1 MKIIHKKISSLKPYE
16 RNAKTHPEDQVKK
29 IAGSI
34 SEFGFLIPILIDD
47 QNIIIAGHG
56 RYEAAK
62 MLKLE
67 TVPTIRA
74 TGLTESQI
82 KAFRIADNRLAE
94 SPWDDEALQEELRA
108 LLEGG
113 FDIALTGFDMENITG
128 DSADALEKTILAEP
142 EVTTEADHT
151 EIKAQIT
158 DRLMEIAATDPQRFE
173 KAEAIVL
180 PLKKGSRECFV
191 ICDPN
196 TADTIAE
203 LRRYAAAGEK
213 SPLDC
218 LLKSVFSMK
227 PTPETEAD

>member
-1 MKIIHKKISSLKPYE
+1 MKIVNKKLADIRPYE

-67 TVPTIRA
+67 TVPTIQA
-74 TGLTESQI
+74 KGLTEAQI

-94 SPWDDEALQEELRA
+94 SPWDDEALQQELRA
-108 LLEGG
+108 LLEDG
-113 FDIALTGFDMENITG
+113 FDVTLAGFETEDIIGRE
-128 DSADALEKTILAEP
+128 DALEKAILE
-142 EVTTEADHT
+142 EEEITETTNQHD
-151 EIKAQIT
+151 IKEQIT
-158 DRLMEIAATDPQRFE
+158 DRLMEIAAADPKRFE
-173 KAEAIVL
+173 KADAIIL
-180 PLKKGSRECFV
+180 PLKKGSRECLV
-191 ICDPN
+191 IADPN
-196 TADTIAE
+196 TADGISE
-203 LRRYAAAGEK
+203 LKRYHAAGKK

-227 PTPETEAD
+227 MQPETEAD

>member
-74 TGLTESQI
+74 TGLT
-82 KAFRIADNRLAE
+82 RGCW
-94 SPWDDEALQEELRA
+94 PP
-108 LLEGG
+108 GTVG
-113 FDIALTGFDMENITG
+113 
-128 DSADALEKTILAEP
+128 
-142 EVTTEADHT
+142 
-151 EIKAQIT
+151 
-158 DRLMEIAATDPQRFE
+158 
-173 KAEAIVL
+173 
-180 PLKKGSRECFV
+180 
-191 ICDPN
+191 
-196 TADTIAE
+196 
-203 LRRYAAAGEK
+203 
-213 SPLDC
+213 
-218 LLKSVFSMK
+218 
-227 PTPETEAD
+227 